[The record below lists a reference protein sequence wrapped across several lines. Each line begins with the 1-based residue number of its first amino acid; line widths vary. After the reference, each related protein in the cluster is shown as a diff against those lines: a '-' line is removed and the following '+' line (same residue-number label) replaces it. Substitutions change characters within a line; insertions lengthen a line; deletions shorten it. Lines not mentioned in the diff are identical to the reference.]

1 MRKIMSENSKKQIT
15 AVTKFVRSTS
25 GVVTVEWVALAAG
38 LAIGAIT
45 ISFLI
50 MNGLTAPAGNICT
63 QLGGTAQ
70 QCAPAP

>member
-1 MRKIMSENSKKQIT
+1 MSKTSKFCMS
-15 AVTKFVRSTS
+15 AVAAFLRSSS

-38 LAIGAIT
+38 VAIGAIA